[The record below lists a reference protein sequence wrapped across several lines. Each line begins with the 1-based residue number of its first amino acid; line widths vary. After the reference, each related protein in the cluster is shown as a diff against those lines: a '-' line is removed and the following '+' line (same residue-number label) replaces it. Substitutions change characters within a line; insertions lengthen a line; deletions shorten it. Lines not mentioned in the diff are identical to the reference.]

1 VYLLAVLRIMFSK
14 SLLMSM
20 SLMVLVHINE
30 VRPIY
35 LKFYHTK
42 RAIVLNIGMTLS
54 TMIFA
59 KT

>member
-1 VYLLAVLRIMFSK
+1 
-14 SLLMSM
+14 
-20 SLMVLVHINE
+20 LVHINE